1 MKLKNEEYYANWHSC
16 FLLQYHLVLVTK
28 FRHPVITGDIE
39 KELKDYTKCFFERR
53 ELVLQ
58 EMKCMPDHVHIL
70 FDAMPQ
76 INLAELVN
84 AYKTATSRRL
94 RKRYPEALN
103 HYYWKPYF
111 WSLSYFIGSVSE
123 RSVQAVKITFKT
135 KKTRGRQS
143 TTSNP

>member
-1 MKLKNEEYYANWHSC
+1 MKLKSEGYYTNRHSC

-28 FRHPVITGDIE
+28 FRHPVITDE
-39 KELKDYTKCFFERR
+39 VEAELKSYTKCFFERR

-58 EMKCMPDHVHIL
+58 EMECMPDPIHIF

-94 RKRYPEALN
+94 RKLYPEALSR
-103 HYYWKPYF
+103 YYWKPYF
-111 WSLSYFIGSVSE
+111 WSLSYFIGSVSD
-123 RSVQAVKITFKT
+123 RSVQAVKQYIHN
-135 KKTRGRQS
+135 Q
-143 TTSNP
+143 ND

>member
-1 MKLKNEEYYANWHSC
+1 MCKLKNEGYYTNRHSY

-28 FRHPVITGDIE
+28 FRHPVITDEVE
-39 KELKDYTKCFFERR
+39 KELKAYTKCFFKRRER

-58 EMKCMPDHVHIL
+58 EMECMPDPIHIF

-94 RKRYPEALN
+94 RKLYPEALSR
-103 HYYWKPYF
+103 YYGKPHF
-111 WSLSYFIGSVSE
+111 WSMSYFIGSASD
-123 RSVQAVKITFKT
+123 RSAQAA
-135 KKTRGRQS
+135 KKYIQ
-143 TTSNP
+143 NQKD

>member
-1 MKLKNEEYYANWHSC
+1 MKLKKEEYYTNRHSC

-28 FRHPVITGDIE
+28 FRHPVITDE
-39 KELKDYTKCFFERR
+39 VEEELKSYTKCFFERR

-58 EMKCMPDHVHIL
+58 EMECMPDHIHIF

-94 RKRYPEALN
+94 RKLYPEALSR
-103 HYYWKPYF
+103 YYWKPYF
-111 WSLSYFIGSVSE
+111 WSLSYFIGSVSDH
-123 RSVQAVKITFKT
+123 SVQTAKQYIQNQKD
-135 KKTRGRQS
+135 
-143 TTSNP
+143 